1 MSFKELDH
9 IIKPTYNSLKE
20 DIVKNFYI
28 PILSEAKRY
37 DRITGYFDSS
47 SLAIAARGMEKFILN
62 GGHMR
67 LLCGAKLF
75 PQDVEVIKNA
85 QDAKKII
92 SERFL
97 EDLSNIEDEL
107 IKNHVKVLGWM
118 VANNIIE
125 IKVGLNKKNGKYIG
139 GGILHSKT
147 GILWDVDNGENLDNC
162 VVFNGSI
169 NETGAGWASNFESFD
184 VFKGWKNEE
193 YMMEHINDFPKL
205 WNGDDDNLE
214 VMDIP
219 EADKQALIDK
229 APSNINELSRII
241 KKYYSSNVGDDREL
255 FVHQK
260 KAIDAWFENDKK
272 GILEMATGTGKTFT
286 AINCLKKMFEQEDS
300 LIAVIVCPVL
310 HLVDQWYD
318 ELVKLGFTTIYK
330 FYGTGNPKWKQ
341 EMSRFIDRV
350 NRGKIKKSIILSTHS
365 SFSTDFFKRCIVKVN
380 VNLFLIAD
388 EMHHLGAENLFLGL
402 LDNYKYRL
410 GLSATPRKFMDYDAT
425 DYLMEYFG
433 GIVFTFDLE
442 DALNNINPVTH
453 LSYLTHY
460 RYCPKK
466 VGLNIAESNNY
477 KKLTQQIS
485 ILLNSEKVNEEIL
498 KSKLR
503 ERKAILDNADEK
515 YGMLRKILRSYDDL
529 DHLIIFCTNEQMVNV
544 LKILDEE
551 QVKPRHRFTY
561 KEKNKKDKNLG
572 GISQRQDILYKFDKG
587 QYKAL
592 VAIKCLNEGVDV
604 PSADK
609 VIIMSSSNNPIEYVQ
624 RRGRVLRRYPGK
636 DLAYIYDMVVVP
648 NLDENFAGSVVE
660 KELRRLKDFIILSD
674 NKDKCNKKLHDWG
687 LLS

>member
-1 MSFKELDH
+1 MSFKELDPL
-9 IIKPTYNSLKE
+9 IKPTYNSLKE

-28 PILSEAKRY
+28 PVLSEAKRY

-47 SLAIAARGMEKFILN
+47 SLAVAARGMEKFILN

-118 VANNIIE
+118 IANNIIE

-139 GGILHSKT
+139 GGILHSKI
-147 GILWDVDNGENLDNC
+147 GIFWDVDVGENLDNC
-162 VVFNGSI
+162 VLFNGSV

-184 VFKGWKNEE
+184 VFKGWKNKE
-193 YMMEHINDFPKL
+193 YMMEHINDFPRL
-205 WNGDDDNLE
+205 WDGDDDNLE

-229 APSNINELSRII
+229 APSNINDLTRII
-241 KKYYSSNVGDDREL
+241 KKYHSSNSDDRKL
-255 FVHQK
+255 FIHQK
-260 KAIDAWFENDKK
+260 NAIDAWFENDKR

-286 AINCLKKMFEQEDS
+286 AINCLKKVFEQEDS
-300 LIAVIVCPVL
+300 LIAIIVCPVL
-310 HLVDQWYD
+310 HLIDQWYD
-318 ELVKLGFTTIYK
+318 DLVKLGFTNIYK

-341 EMSRFIDRV
+341 KMSKFIYRV
-350 NRGKIKKSIILSTHS
+350 NKGKIKKSIILSTHS
-365 SFSTDFFKRCIVKVN
+365 SFSTDFFKRNMIKSN
-380 VNLFLIAD
+380 VDLFLIAD
-388 EMHHLGAENLFLGL
+388 EMHHLGAENLSLGL

-425 DYLMEYFG
+425 EYLMDYFG
-433 GIVFTFDLE
+433 GIVFTFNLE
-442 DALNNINPVTH
+442 DALFNINPVTN

-460 RYCPKK
+460 MYYPKK
-466 VGLNIAESNNY
+466 VGLNSTESNKY

-485 ILLNSEKVNEEIL
+485 ILLNSENVDEMNL
-498 KSKLR
+498 NNKLR
-503 ERKAILDNADEK
+503 ERKAILDNANEK
-515 YGMLRKILRSYDDL
+515 YSVLRKILRSYDDL
-529 DHLIIFCTNEQMVNV
+529 NHLIIFCTNEQLVKV
-544 LKILDEE
+544 LKILDDE

-561 KEKNKKDKNLG
+561 MEKM
-572 GISQRQDILYKFDKG
+572 SERQYILNKFDEG

-648 NLDENFAGSVVE
+648 DPDENFADSVIE
-660 KELRRLKDFIILSD
+660 KELKRLKDFIILSD
-674 NKDKCNKKLHDWG
+674 NKDECNRKLHNWG
-687 LLS
+687 LLN